1 MTTAERRAAIL
12 QQLAHA
18 GAPIAARTLATH
30 YGVSRQVIV
39 QDLAVIRASHPGI
52 ISTARGYVL
61 EQPDQ
66 PAGCTREFKVR
77 HTPDQTGQE
86 LNLIVDCGGRVKNI
100 SISHRVDGRIT
111 AEMDIRSRQDVREFL
126 QSFEDSSSTVLS
138 TATDGYHYHLV
149 EAATPDEAEPDR
161 KRTERARF
169 SGSAATVGAL
179 ERKRGI
185 IMTVHELQQEILRL
199 KREKN
204 ICILAHAYQSQPV
217 LEVAD
222 YTGDSYGLSV
232 QAAKTN
238 ADGVIMCGVRFM
250 AETCKILSPEKTVWL
265 ANPMAGCP
273 MAEQLDLPTL
283 QELKKQYPGYAV
295 VAYINTTSE
304 LKTACDVA

>member
-1 MTTAERRAAIL
+1 
-12 QQLAHA
+12 
-18 GAPIAARTLATH
+18 
-30 YGVSRQVIV
+30 
-39 QDLAVIRASHPGI
+39 
-52 ISTARGYVL
+52 
-61 EQPDQ
+61 
-66 PAGCTREFKVR
+66 
-77 HTPDQTGQE
+77 
-86 LNLIVDCGGRVKNI
+86 
-100 SISHRVDGRIT
+100 
-111 AEMDIRSRQDVREFL
+111 
-126 QSFEDSSSTVLS
+126 
-138 TATDGYHYHLV
+138 
-149 EAATPDEAEPDR
+149 
-161 KRTERARF
+161 
-169 SGSAATVGAL
+169 
-179 ERKRGI
+179 
-185 IMTVHELQQEILRL
+185 MTVHELQQEILRL

-304 LKTACDVA
+304 LKTACDVCVTSSSALKICSALENDKILFIPDPNLGGYVAKQLPEKQFAFYHGGCPRHIVCSAADVAKARAAHPEALLLVHPECRRLIMLALPPALWLMQKSPMPKSSLSARKTASWSTSPMLARKNGSIRWPCSLPA

>member
-1 MTTAERRAAIL
+1 
-12 QQLAHA
+12 
-18 GAPIAARTLATH
+18 
-30 YGVSRQVIV
+30 
-39 QDLAVIRASHPGI
+39 
-52 ISTARGYVL
+52 
-61 EQPDQ
+61 
-66 PAGCTREFKVR
+66 
-77 HTPDQTGQE
+77 
-86 LNLIVDCGGRVKNI
+86 
-100 SISHRVDGRIT
+100 
-111 AEMDIRSRQDVREFL
+111 
-126 QSFEDSSSTVLS
+126 
-138 TATDGYHYHLV
+138 
-149 EAATPDEAEPDR
+149 
-161 KRTERARF
+161 
-169 SGSAATVGAL
+169 
-179 ERKRGI
+179 
-185 IMTVHELQQEILRL
+185 MTVHELQQEILRL

-304 LKTACDVA
+304 LKTACDVCVTSSSALKICSALENDKILFIPDPNLGGYVAKQLPEKQFAFYHGGCPRHIVCSAADVAKARAAHPEALLLVIPNAAPRSWSRLIMLALPPALWLMQKSPMPKSSSSARKTASWSTSPMLARKSGSIRWPCSLPA

>member
-1 MTTAERRAAIL
+1 
-12 QQLAHA
+12 
-18 GAPIAARTLATH
+18 
-30 YGVSRQVIV
+30 
-39 QDLAVIRASHPGI
+39 
-52 ISTARGYVL
+52 
-61 EQPDQ
+61 
-66 PAGCTREFKVR
+66 
-77 HTPDQTGQE
+77 
-86 LNLIVDCGGRVKNI
+86 
-100 SISHRVDGRIT
+100 
-111 AEMDIRSRQDVREFL
+111 
-126 QSFEDSSSTVLS
+126 
-138 TATDGYHYHLV
+138 
-149 EAATPDEAEPDR
+149 
-161 KRTERARF
+161 
-169 SGSAATVGAL
+169 
-179 ERKRGI
+179 
-185 IMTVHELQQEILRL
+185 MTVHELQQEILRL

-304 LKTACDVA
+304 LKTACDVCVTSSSALKICSALENDKILFIPDPNLGGYVAKQLLPRRLPAPYRMFGSRCSQSPRCPPGGAASGSSRMPPRGRGAG

>member
-1 MTTAERRAAIL
+1 
-12 QQLAHA
+12 
-18 GAPIAARTLATH
+18 
-30 YGVSRQVIV
+30 
-39 QDLAVIRASHPGI
+39 
-52 ISTARGYVL
+52 
-61 EQPDQ
+61 
-66 PAGCTREFKVR
+66 
-77 HTPDQTGQE
+77 
-86 LNLIVDCGGRVKNI
+86 
-100 SISHRVDGRIT
+100 
-111 AEMDIRSRQDVREFL
+111 
-126 QSFEDSSSTVLS
+126 
-138 TATDGYHYHLV
+138 
-149 EAATPDEAEPDR
+149 
-161 KRTERARF
+161 
-169 SGSAATVGAL
+169 
-179 ERKRGI
+179 
-185 IMTVHELQQEILRL
+185 MTVHELQQEILRL

-283 QELKKQYPGYAV
+283 QELKKQYQGYAV

-304 LKTACDVA
+304 LKTACDVCVTSSSALKICSALENDKILFIPDPNLGGYVAKQLPEAVCLLPRWLPAPYRMFGSRCSQSPRCPPGGAASGSSRMPPRGRGAG

>member
-1 MTTAERRAAIL
+1 
-12 QQLAHA
+12 
-18 GAPIAARTLATH
+18 
-30 YGVSRQVIV
+30 
-39 QDLAVIRASHPGI
+39 
-52 ISTARGYVL
+52 
-61 EQPDQ
+61 
-66 PAGCTREFKVR
+66 
-77 HTPDQTGQE
+77 
-86 LNLIVDCGGRVKNI
+86 
-100 SISHRVDGRIT
+100 
-111 AEMDIRSRQDVREFL
+111 
-126 QSFEDSSSTVLS
+126 
-138 TATDGYHYHLV
+138 
-149 EAATPDEAEPDR
+149 
-161 KRTERARF
+161 
-169 SGSAATVGAL
+169 
-179 ERKRGI
+179 
-185 IMTVHELQQEILRL
+185 MTVHELQQEILRL

-304 LKTACDVA
+304 LKTACDVCVTSSSALKICSALENDKILFIPDPNLGSYVAKQLPEKQFAFYHGGCPRHIVCSAADVAKARAAHPEALLLVHPECRPEVVEQADYVGSTTGIMAYAEKSDAKEFIKARKTASWSTSPMLARKSGSIRWPCSLPA

>member
-1 MTTAERRAAIL
+1 
-12 QQLAHA
+12 
-18 GAPIAARTLATH
+18 
-30 YGVSRQVIV
+30 
-39 QDLAVIRASHPGI
+39 
-52 ISTARGYVL
+52 
-61 EQPDQ
+61 
-66 PAGCTREFKVR
+66 
-77 HTPDQTGQE
+77 
-86 LNLIVDCGGRVKNI
+86 
-100 SISHRVDGRIT
+100 
-111 AEMDIRSRQDVREFL
+111 
-126 QSFEDSSSTVLS
+126 
-138 TATDGYHYHLV
+138 
-149 EAATPDEAEPDR
+149 
-161 KRTERARF
+161 
-169 SGSAATVGAL
+169 
-179 ERKRGI
+179 
-185 IMTVHELQQEILRL
+185 MTVHELQQEILRL

-304 LKTACDVA
+304 LKTACDVCVTSSSALKICSALETDKILFIPDPNLGGYVAKQLPEKQFAFYHGGCPRHIICSAADAAKARAAHPEALLLVHPECRPEVVEQADYVGSTTGIMAYAEKSDAKAFIIGTENSIVEHLSYACPEKRFYPLAVQLTCMNMKLTTLMDIYHCLQGSGGEEITLPQDVMQGAGRCIRRMVELGG